1 MTLAA
6 ILLISIFGTA
16 PALPLVAARYHAPAS
31 ESANQS
37 ASSVGTEPQ
46 GAASPAQ
53 TPAQTPANTA
63 ATQSAP
69 TPATT
74 SSGQNPPGPTK
85 RRRRKKKAIASNCN
99 GAPAASAQEAP
110 GSPSSS
116 AAATGKAPTTG
127 TSSAPTNCPPSKVIV
142 QQGGTSD
149 PGVALAGGTTG
160 NQASPQRDAANQMLG
175 STEENLKKIA
185 GRQLSSDQQDMVNQ
199 IRQFMEQSKAAVG
212 DGDLDRARTLA
223 WKAQVLSEELVKP
236 AK

>member
-1 MTLAA
+1 MSLAA
-6 ILLISIFGTA
+6 ILLVCIFSTA
-16 PALPLVAARYHAPAS
+16 SALPLVAASRHAPS
-31 ESANQS
+31 SKSRNQS

-53 TPAQTPANTA
+53 TPASTPPS
-63 ATQSAP
+63 QSAP

-74 SSGQNPPGPTK
+74 SSRQNPTGTTTK
-85 RRRRKKKAIASNCN
+85 GRRRKQKAIASNCN
-99 GAPAASAQEAP
+99 GAPAASAPDAP

-116 AAATGKAPTTG
+116 AAAPGKAPSTG
-127 TSSAPTNCPPSKVIV
+127 TSSAPPNCPPSKVIV

-199 IRQFMEQSKAAVG
+199 IRQFMEQSKKAVG
-212 DGDLDRARTLA
+212 DGDLERARTLA

-236 AK
+236 AQ